1 MKSQKNS
8 MTQKKHWYVGVGL
21 LVALVAGAA
30 AGIVASVIA
39 AQSLRDYAATLIVSH
54 VPTVATDV
62 AQRTSTS
69 SVDDAARH
77 VADVAA
83 LRVATITAAT
93 LDARTSTSW
102 ITERDAVGYG
112 VVVATDGWVLTTG
125 DTVKSFTN
133 VRTQADVWIEGVR
146 YSVTQIVEDEMTD
159 FVLLRIDAS
168 GLTPT
173 AFGASASVRDGSIV
187 YATRGTHG
195 VDVTTVA
202 DSQAVSGVPVAAAE
216 LSTRYWEL
224 AQVTTV
230 SEPVFSADGDV
241 LAFTEGVMT
250 LPVHTGEAF
259 VHGVL
264 RDGVATFAGFGAKV
278 VDLSLP
284 LNIDVTLS
292 QGKREGALVMSFA
305 RPSPAQTAG
314 VLVGDVVTAVDD
326 TRVDDVTALNELLR
340 LYAPGD
346 VATVTVLR
354 GGASQ
359 RIDVVLGDYGSLVY

>member
-1 MKSQKNS
+1 M
-8 MTQKKHWYVGVGL
+8 L
-21 LVALVAGAA
+21 
-30 AGIVASVIA
+30 
-39 AQSLRDYAATLIVSH
+39 
-54 VPTVATDV
+54 
-62 AQRTSTS
+62 
-69 SVDDAARH
+69 RH

-216 LSTRYWEL
+216 LSTL
-224 AQVTTV
+224 LGIGT
-230 SEPVFSADGDV
+230 SD
-241 LAFTEGVMT
+241 
-250 LPVHTGEAF
+250 
-259 VHGVL
+259 
-264 RDGVATFAGFGAKV
+264 DGVRAGIFCGWRCACV
-278 VDLSLP
+278 YGRR
-284 LNIDVTLS
+284 NDVTRS
-292 QGKREGALVMSFA
+292 YR
-305 RPSPAQTAG
+305 
-314 VLVGDVVTAVDD
+314 
-326 TRVDDVTALNELLR
+326 
-340 LYAPGD
+340 
-346 VATVTVLR
+346 
-354 GGASQ
+354 
-359 RIDVVLGDYGSLVY
+359 